1 MSTDD
6 LIAALQGDGRVDS
19 EGSFTLHREKAREKL
34 RTFQVAE
41 PQKYVLHL
49 IALATLKKATAVHV
63 RCDSDD
69 VVVRFDGEPVTAQD
83 LDDLYGSSFSA
94 ARTDVQRA
102 RQQLAVAIHAAMALN
117 PRYVRVCSGTGDAA
131 VSMTVRHGAAD
142 EIGGAAKGAPPGTE
156 IQVKQRFR
164 PGLVVRFVDQLRG
177 ALAEMT
183 WLRERCEFSTLPIF
197 LNGAQ
202 ISAGLRVADA
212 AHGFRHA
219 GAATQGVAGLA
230 RRPLPAVVRLVRHG
244 VWLHDVPAPH
254 LPLGFT
260 AVIRDDRLMTDL
272 SGDKVVQDEHH
283 AGCVRVAEAL
293 AAAVLGA
300 AIGAKEGPVAP
311 TLAQRILPVWQHWS
325 AALQRDTAI
334 GAVMGRIVRW
344 PDIFRRTHSLA
355 ALHAVHQRLG
365 HLPVAWGEWH
375 ERVPVADD
383 IVVQRVDS
391 KPQGFDDA
399 LLERAFGTAMHDLT
413 AELERRA
420 QAEQQRRRWRAQPCE
435 ATLSPAQ
442 YHLTAPFEVTLAGV
456 KVEGHVGL
464 RRTPATVCALKVVV
478 DGCLLAELELP
489 TPIAGIDVLLAGP
502 LPIRDDFTG
511 PVTGDLLA
519 ACLGA
524 WVAATRVLAETAL
537 HRGLVPEE
545 GEPRRAFVHG
555 FLRSYHRGEALRSLL
570 VATGFPQETHVGH
583 IRHLLRSLPPH
594 PVPDDLCAQPWLH
607 GQYVFTM
614 ASGEE
619 LAPAAVGRLLAEGVA
634 LKFVNDAVEGHSN
647 IDEPV
652 LRLAMRE
659 VEALRWL
666 FGGKVPR
673 MSHEDYAVLLA
684 RARFLERPEVTGV
697 LSEETC
703 TPHVTVEHE
712 QLRICAAFVLA
723 AEAPAVDASRRYAR
737 CEVIVRRRFLSRVW
751 FTAPIARLNFAV
763 IGEGLAIKR
772 AWDGV
777 DIDGKFLEV
786 ERAAAMAVPALVR
799 AAVEAL
805 PGEGDAEVRAAWRA
819 GIVEALTATFPTPG
833 WRAAFA
839 TLMAAHGRVE
849 AEKRY
854 MRLLGLTQ
862 TTVLAELSEWIGKHA
877 FDAKRLGDVAAVAAH
892 FKVQPRTDLTIAA
905 LTSQLAALRAALG
918 QVGGDSWLEDV
929 GRCSPEVG
937 SLPLLARA
945 DGEWVTLAQ
954 VAAQMEGLAIHLVVV
969 REDCAWPHT
978 GRARKLADEPT
989 AAVLRS
995 LFGEADLRVPELS
1008 DAPTMSGSAEDLVG
1022 VMRELRRRMTA
1033 PKAAAEALPGLIAA
1047 AITGARRADDEGA
1060 QWRKGLVL
1068 ALGATFPVPVMRR
1081 LYVFLNTLHGAG
1093 AEDLYCTALLRAQKV
1108 GVDGLAMELEEK
1120 LSVPS
1125 QARRGDARGTALRD
1139 VLRRL
1144 RQALGQVEGATLAD
1158 AVGHHSDALG
1168 ALELFHRI
1176 DGTPVSLAEAAAE
1189 AKAGA
1194 VYVFAGADAHERP
1207 RAYLRSLRVDEET
1220 LDTLRGLFGAERVNT
1235 TAPPRPPDEEVQ
1247 APPRSPLSRSLDGM
1261 EDVPAPPTAPEWLTM
1276 LKQAQQDSGAPPP
1289 TKLPT
1294 RSESDDVARLH
1305 GELRAL
1311 SGPSKAASATTLDP
1325 PKPREPTPTERMVA
1339 AIQGELHALRRGH
1352 EALLT
1357 GFNLDHVRAV
1367 AGAGEQAVRCE
1378 RDGVVVDANHPR
1390 IAAAVA
1396 GYGRDRVWI
1405 SFLVSQVYTALNV
1418 WREDITDE
1426 DEEAFHRRHLEWL
1439 RGELVRDG

>member
-6 LIAALQGDGRVDS
+6 LIAALQGDMRVDS

-41 PQKYVLHL
+41 PQKYILHL
-49 IALATLKKATAVHV
+49 IALATLKRATAVHV

-83 LDDLYGSSFSA
+83 LDDLYGSSFAA

-117 PRYVRVCSGTGDAA
+117 PRHVRVCSGTGAAA

-142 EIGGAAKGAPPGTE
+142 EIGGAMKGAPPGTE

-164 PGLVVRFVDQLRG
+164 PGLMVRFVNQLRG

-197 LNGAQ
+197 LNGVQ
-202 ISAGLRVADA
+202 ISAGLRIADA
-212 AHGFRHA
+212 GHMFRHD

-230 RRPLPAVVRLVRHG
+230 RRPLPAIVRLVRHG

-260 AVIRDDRLMTDL
+260 AVIRDDRLLTDL

-283 AGCVRVAEAL
+283 AGCVKVAETL

-300 AIGAKEGPVAP
+300 AIGAKEGPVTPA
-311 TLAQRILPVWQHWS
+311 LAQRILPVWQHWP

-344 PDIFRRTHSLA
+344 PDIFRRVHSLA

-365 HLPVAWGEWH
+365 HVPVAWGEWH
-375 ERVPVADD
+375 EKVPVADD
-383 IVVQRVDS
+383 IVVQRVES
-391 KPQGFDDA
+391 VPRGFDDA
-399 LLERAFGTAMHDLT
+399 LIERAFGTAMYDVT
-413 AELERRA
+413 GELERRA
-420 QAEQQRRRWRAQPCE
+420 LAEQQRRRWRAQPCE
-435 ATLSPAQ
+435 STLSPAQ

-478 DGCLLAELELP
+478 DGFLLAELELP

-519 ACLGA
+519 ACLGG
-524 WVAATRVLAETAL
+524 WVAAARVLAETAL
-537 HRGLVPEE
+537 RRGLVPEE
-545 GEPRRAFVHG
+545 EEPRRAFVHG
-555 FLRSYHRGEALRSLL
+555 FLRSYHRGEVLRSLL
-570 VATGFPQETHVGH
+570 VATGFEQATHVDH
-583 IRHLLRSLPPH
+583 IRHLLRAMPPH
-594 PVPDDLCAQPWLH
+594 PVPEDLHEQPWLR
-607 GQYVFTM
+607 GMYAFTM
-614 ASGEE
+614 ASGEVLE
-619 LAPAAVGRLLAEGVA
+619 AAAVGRLLAEGVA
-634 LKFVNDAVEGHSN
+634 LKYVDATVEAHAN
-647 IDEPV
+647 VDEPV
-652 LRLAMRE
+652 LRVGQRE
-659 VEALRWL
+659 AEALRWL
-666 FGGKVPR
+666 FAAKVPR
-673 MSHEDYAVLLA
+673 MKAEDYAVVLA
-684 RARFLERPEVTGV
+684 RARFLEKPEVTGV

-703 TPHVTVEHE
+703 TPHVVVEHE
-712 QLRICAAFVLA
+712 QLRICVAFVLA
-723 AEAPAVDASRRYAR
+723 ADPANATRRYSN
-737 CEVIVRRRFLSRVW
+737 CELIVRRRRLGRVS
-751 FTAPIARLNFAV
+751 FNAPIDRLNFAV

-772 AWDGV
+772 TWDGV

-786 ERAAAMAVPALVR
+786 ERAAALAVPTLVR
-799 AAVEAL
+799 AAIEAL
-805 PGEGDAEVRAAWRA
+805 PEESDAEVRAAYRA
-819 GIVEALTATFPTPG
+819 GILAALTATFPTPG
-833 WRAAFA
+833 WRTAFA
-839 TLMAAHGRVE
+839 TLIVAHGRGE
-849 AEKRY
+849 AERRY
-854 MRLLGLTQ
+854 MRLFGLTQ
-862 TTVLAELSEWIGKHA
+862 TTPAAEFNAWIDKHQH
-877 FDAKRLGDVAAVAAH
+877 DPKRLGDVDAVAAE
-892 FKVQPRTDLTIAA
+892 FKVQPRTPLRIEAITA
-905 LTSQLAALRAALG
+905 QLAALRKALG
-918 QVGGDSWLEDV
+918 QVSKGSWLEDV
-929 GRCSPEVG
+929 GRCSPAVA

-945 DGEWVTLAQ
+945 DGESVTLAQ
-954 VAAQMEGLAIHLVVV
+954 VAAQMEGLAIHIVVD

-989 AAVLRS
+989 SAVLRS
-995 LFGEADLRVPELS
+995 LFGHAELRVPELS
-1008 DAPTMSGSAEDLVG
+1008 EAPTLSGSPEDLLG

-1033 PKAAAEALPGLIAA
+1033 HKAAAAALPGLIAA
-1047 AITGARRADDEGA
+1047 AIAGARRADDEGA

-1068 ALGATFPVPVMRR
+1068 ALGATFPAPVLRR
-1081 LYVFLNTLHGAG
+1081 LYVFLQTLHGAG
-1093 AEDLYCTALLRAQKV
+1093 AEDLYCTALLRAQRV

-1120 LSVPS
+1120 LAVPPKTH
-1125 QARRGDARGTALRD
+1125 RGDARVAGLRD
-1139 VLRRL
+1139 LLMRL

-1158 AVGHHSDALG
+1158 AVGNHNAAMG
-1168 ALELFHRI
+1168 ALALFQRI
-1176 DGTPVSLAEAAAE
+1176 DGTAVTLAEVAAE
-1189 AKAGA
+1189 AKAGML
-1194 VYVFAGADAHERP
+1194 YVFAGADVHERP
-1207 RAYLRSLRVDEET
+1207 RAYLRSLRVDEDT
-1220 LDTLRGLFGAERVNT
+1220 LDTLRGMFGAERVST
-1235 TAPPRPPDEEVQ
+1235 TAPPRPEGEEVKRD
-1247 APPRSPLSRSLDGM
+1247 APGRSAKGL
-1261 EDVPAPPTAPEWLTM
+1261 EDAPAPATSPEWLTM
-1276 LKQAQQDSGAPPP
+1276 LKLAQKDSGSPIPA
-1289 TKLPT
+1289 KLPT
-1294 RSESDDVARLH
+1294 RSDAEDVARLH

-1311 SGPSKAASATTLDP
+1311 SGPSKAASATTFDP

-1339 AIQGELHALRRGH
+1339 AIQSELHALRRGH

-1357 GFNLDHVRAV
+1357 GFNLDHVRA
-1367 AGAGEQAVRCE
+1367 APGDGKQAVRCD
-1378 RDGVVVDANHPR
+1378 RNGVVLDANHPR

-1396 GYGRDRVWI
+1396 GYGRDRVWV

>member
-1 MSTDD
+1 MSTDA
-6 LIAALQGDGRVDS
+6 LIAALQGDLRVDS

-41 PQKYVLHL
+41 PQKYILHL

-83 LDDLYGSSFSA
+83 LDDLYGSSFAA

-117 PRYVRVCSGTGDAA
+117 PRHVRVTSGTGEAA

-142 EIGGAAKGAPPGTE
+142 EIGGARRGAPPGTE

-164 PGLVVRFVDQLRG
+164 PGLMVRFVNQLRG

-212 AHGFRHA
+212 GHMFRHD

-230 RRPLPAVVRLVRHG
+230 RRPLPAIVRLVRHG

-260 AVIRDDRLMTDL
+260 AVIRDDRLLTDL

-283 AGCVRVAEAL
+283 AGCLKVAETL
-293 AAAVLGA
+293 ATAVLGA
-300 AIGAKEGPVAP
+300 AIGAKAGPVTPA
-311 TLAQRILPVWQHWS
+311 LAQRILPVWQHWP

-344 PDIFRRTHSLA
+344 PDIFRRVHSLA
-355 ALHAVHQRLG
+355 ALHAVHRRLG
-365 HLPVAWGEWH
+365 HVPVAWGEWH
-375 ERVPVADD
+375 EKVPVADD
-383 IVVQRVDS
+383 IVVQRVES
-391 KPQGFDDA
+391 VPQGFDDA
-399 LLERAFGTAMHDLT
+399 LIERAFGTVMHDVT
-413 AELERRA
+413 GELERRA
-420 QAEQQRRRWRAQPCE
+420 LAEQQRRRWRAQPCE
-435 ATLSPAQ
+435 PTLSPAQ

-456 KVEGHVGL
+456 TVQGHVGL

-478 DGCLLAELELP
+478 DGCLLTELELA
-489 TPIAGIDVLLAGP
+489 TPVAGIDVLLAGP

-524 WVAATRVLAETAL
+524 WVAVTRVIAETAL

-545 GEPRRAFVHG
+545 EEPRRAFVHG

-570 VATGFPQETHVGH
+570 IATGFPQETHVDH

-594 PVPDDLCAQPWLH
+594 PVPQDLYEQAWLR
-607 GQYVFTM
+607 GAYAFTL
-614 ASGEE
+614 ASGEVLE
-619 LAPAAVGRLLAEGVA
+619 AAAVGRLLAEGVA
-634 LKFVNDAVEGHSN
+634 LKFVDATVEPHAN
-647 IDEPV
+647 ISEPV
-652 LRLAMRE
+652 LRVGLRE
-659 VEALRWL
+659 AEALRWL
-666 FGGKVPR
+666 FAGKVPR
-673 MSHEDYAVLLA
+673 MNHADYAVLLA
-684 RARFLERPEVTGV
+684 RARFLEKPEVTGV

-703 TPHVTVEHE
+703 TPHVVVEFE
-712 QLRICAAFVLA
+712 QLRICVAFVLA
-723 AEAPAVDASRRYAR
+723 GQPAAGEASRRYSN
-737 CEVIVRRRFLSRVW
+737 CELIVLRRRLGEVSFN
-751 FTAPIARLNFAV
+751 APIDRLNFAV

-772 AWDGV
+772 TWDGV

-786 ERAAAMAVPALVR
+786 ERAAALAVPTLVR
-799 AAVEAL
+799 AAIEAL
-805 PGEGDAEVRAAWRA
+805 PQEQDAELRAAYRA
-819 GIVEALTATFPTPG
+819 GILAALTATFPTPG
-833 WRAAFA
+833 WRTAFA
-839 TLMAAHGRVE
+839 TLVVAHGRVE

-854 MRLLGLTQ
+854 MRLIGLTQ
-862 TTVLAELSEWIGKHA
+862 TTLAAEFNPWIDRHA
-877 FDAKRLGDVAAVAAH
+877 RDAKKLGDVAAVAAE
-892 FKVQPRTDLTIAA
+892 FKVQPRTDLRIEAITG
-905 LTSQLAALRAALG
+905 QLAALRSALG
-918 QVGGDSWLEDV
+918 QVGGGSWLEDV
-929 GRCSPEVG
+929 GRCTPAVAA
-937 SLPLLARA
+937 LPLLARA

-954 VAAQMEGLAIHLVVV
+954 VAAQMEGLAVHLVVD

-978 GRARKLADEPT
+978 GRTRKLADEAT
-989 AAVLRS
+989 SAVLRS
-995 LFGEADLRVPELS
+995 LFGEDDLRVPELIE
-1008 DAPTMSGSAEDLVG
+1008 APTVGGSAEDLLG
-1022 VMRELRRRMTA
+1022 VMRELRRRMTTSSA
-1033 PKAAAEALPGLIAA
+1033 VAEALPGLIAT
-1047 AITGARRADDEGA
+1047 AIAGARRTDDEGA
-1060 QWRKGLVL
+1060 RWRTGLLL
-1068 ALGATFPVPVMRR
+1068 ALGATFPVAVLRR
-1081 LYVFLNTLHGAG
+1081 LFVFLHTLHGAA
-1093 AEDLYCTALLRAQKV
+1093 AEDLYCASLLRAQNV

-1120 LSVPS
+1120 LSVPAP
-1125 QARRGDARGTALRD
+1125 ARRGDVRAAGLRD
-1139 VLRRL
+1139 VLSRV

-1158 AVGHHSDALG
+1158 AVGNHSAAMG
-1168 ALELFHRI
+1168 ALELFRRI
-1176 DGTPVSLAEAAAE
+1176 DGTPVTLAEVAAE
-1189 AKAGA
+1189 ARAGT

-1220 LDTLRGLFGAERVNT
+1220 LDTLRGLFGVERVST
-1235 TAPPRPPDEEVQ
+1235 TAPPRPAGEEV
-1247 APPRSPLSRSLDGM
+1247 APSQRESLGRGLNGLDLPR
-1261 EDVPAPPTAPEWLTM
+1261 PPTSPEWLTM
-1276 LKQAQQDSGAPPP
+1276 LKLAQKDSGAPI
-1289 TKLPT
+1289 TAKLPT

-1325 PKPREPTPTERMVA
+1325 PKPREPTPTERMIA
-1339 AIQGELHALRRGH
+1339 AIQSELHALRRGH

-1367 AGAGEQAVRCE
+1367 EGDGKQAVRCG
-1378 RDGVVVDANHPR
+1378 RDGVVLDANHPR

-1439 RGELVRDG
+1439 RGELERDG